1 MKQIFFI
8 FALMLT
14 GLSALAAPQ
23 NIVLNLPTMN
33 CPMCP
38 ITVKKALNK
47 IDGVVSVEINY
58 QKKEAVITFDDKK
71 TCIASLIDA
80 TTNAGFPSSVRE

>member
-14 GLSALAAPQ
+14 ALPALAAPQ
-23 NIVLNLPTMN
+23 HIVLSLPTMN

-38 ITVKKALNK
+38 ITVKKALNR
-47 IDGVVSVEINY
+47 IDGVAGVEINY
-58 QKKEAVITFDDKK
+58 QKKEAFITFDDEK
-71 TCIASLIDA
+71 TSIASLIDA
-80 TTNAGFPSSVRE
+80 TTNAGFPASLRE

>member
-14 GLSALAAPQ
+14 ALSAMAARQ
-23 NIVLNLPTMN
+23 HIVLNLPTMN

-47 IDGVVSVEINY
+47 IDGVASVEINY
-58 QKKEAVITFDDKK
+58 QKKEAVITFDDEK
-71 TCIASLIDA
+71 TSIASLIDA
-80 TTNAGFPSSVRE
+80 TTNAGFPASVRE